1 MPAAAKASVRVRPTA
16 PRAELMEAMRSSR
29 VLLYLGH
36 ECEAFC
42 IALAEAHALS
52 VPAVIVPIAA
62 LPERVIDGVTG
73 FHRADPGQFA
83 EAAVSLL
90 TDDTLWRRQHEACLR
105 HRQGIDWPAAA
116 ARFEAALLSDAFPT
130 YPSSSDSG

>member
-1 MPAAAKASVRVRPTA
+1 
-16 PRAELMEAMRSSR
+16 MEAMRSSR
-29 VLLYLGH
+29 VMLYWGH

-42 IALAEAHALS
+42 MALAEARALG

-62 LPERVIDGVTG
+62 PPERVIDGVTG

-116 ARFEAALLSDAFPT
+116 TRFEAALLSDAFPT

>member
-42 IALAEAHALS
+42 IALAEALS
-52 VPAVIVPIAA
+52 VPAVIVPVAA
-62 LPERVIDGVTG
+62 PLERVIDGVTG

-90 TDDTLWRRQHEACLR
+90 TDDALWRRQHEACHR
-105 HRQGIDWPAAA
+105 HCQGIDWPEAA
-116 ARFEAALLSDAFPT
+116 ARFKAALLSDAFPT